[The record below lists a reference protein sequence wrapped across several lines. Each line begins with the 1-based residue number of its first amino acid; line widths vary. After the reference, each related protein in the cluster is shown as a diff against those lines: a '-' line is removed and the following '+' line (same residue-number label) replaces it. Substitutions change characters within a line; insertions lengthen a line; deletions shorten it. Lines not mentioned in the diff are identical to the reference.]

1 MFFKS
6 KKNGL
11 AKAAPGSVPQAP
23 AQDGASAVVG
33 NSFDHATQPPLD
45 SQLAAKMLGLDEQ
58 PAQGPPPLAPEA
70 SGLSEEEL
78 RKHAAR
84 SKQISAA
91 FGEIVSVF
99 MRMTELKGMT
109 LGALETM
116 VVPAIATGQYLIA
129 GTQSKENGMTASV
142 AAVLWAT
149 VSEDVDQRLSSELDK
164 PIKLEPKEWKSGDI
178 PWLICVA
185 GDRRVVDGMLKKL
198 QSDAFKNNPIKM
210 RARGQDGQT
219 TIATIPAG

>member
-1 MFFKS
+1 M
-6 KKNGL
+6 
-11 AKAAPGSVPQAP
+11 
-23 AQDGASAVVG
+23 
-33 NSFDHATQPPLD
+33 
-45 SQLAAKMLGLDEQ
+45 
-58 PAQGPPPLAPEA
+58 
-70 SGLSEEEL
+70 SEEEL

-84 SKQISAA
+84 SKQTLAT

-99 MRMTELKGMT
+99 MRTKELKGVPI
-109 LGALETM
+109 GALETM

-129 GTQSKENGMTASV
+129 RTQSKENGMTAPV
-142 AAVLWAT
+142 AAVLWAS

-198 QSDAFKNNPIKM
+198 QSDAFNNIPIKM

>member
-11 AKAAPGSVPQAP
+11 AKAALDSFPQAP
-23 AQDGASAVVG
+23 AQDVGSAVVG
-33 NSFDHATQPPLD
+33 DTFDRAAQPPSD
-45 SQLAAKMLGLDEQ
+45 GQLASKMLGLDEQ

-84 SKQISAA
+84 SKQILAA

-99 MRMTELKGMT
+99 MRTKELKGMT

-149 VSEDVDQRLSSELDK
+149 VSEDVDRRLSSELGE

-185 GDRRVVDGMLKKL
+185 GDRRVVDGKLKKL